1 MSKRLNSNITTSPG
15 FQYSINVKY
24 DLKSLTKVANYIPL
38 AQTTSVI
45 TDVITSN
52 KESGTFRSRLI
63 VGNYGTGKSHLSV
76 VLLSIMGK
84 VLSIEAYSELLLK
97 IKEYDPEAAKT
108 ISSEL
113 SEGKMLPVVVTGSD
127 QPFEQMLLTS
137 LQSALEEAG
146 LNSLMPSTSYSATLE
161 QIGIWEGQYPE
172 AYASLT
178 QYLLERDI
186 NISKLIEGLESC
198 NKTDYNIFTSAYN
211 YVTHGAV
218 FQPLLQGKVEDI
230 YLEVARQMS
239 QETLKG
245 NSGFKG
251 IFVLFDEFGKYLE
264 TAWEN
269 KETVNLQ
276 PLQEFAEACNSSA
289 EHPIQF
295 ILVTHKPIAQ
305 YASKYGQD
313 LVNEW
318 KKVEG
323 RFKTIELVN
332 QPTKIYEIIS
342 NVILKDKIYWKSYQ
356 DDNKLRIN
364 ELRTQ
369 LINTRLFSDLPTP
382 QELDKYIL
390 NGSFPLHPVLVF
402 ALPRF
407 SQKVAQ
413 NERTVFTFLCSNEF
427 NTLNEYLNKNDA
439 DLQMLL
445 TLDILYDYFENQ
457 MRTID
462 NQDNIHTIWFQTN
475 AALSRLD
482 ENELVEAK
490 ILKSISVIKA
500 IGLPTVLPATIDIL
514 KLTYSGSDIDIEKL
528 VKSFQTLLRKRI
540 LFEGSTT
547 GVLEFIVP
555 GEMDIEQEL
564 SVLVV
569 KRRTLVDPWS
579 VLNGAFLPN
588 TVLAKRYNDKYSM
601 VRYFSCLYVSVNN
614 IANLVNDFEGH
625 YGKDGL
631 ILYVLREGEG
641 DIDKFKHIL
650 TQFSAERIVF
660 VVNENYDTDYK
671 ELETLIRK
679 LDALKELLKV
689 VESGKHLEA
698 DRLEILLR
706 FKDAETEINFILSR
720 TFNLKKASIYYCKK
734 KEIYVNGKSAL
745 SRFISDLCVTYF
757 NETPKFNNEM
767 INKHNITAPIINARK
782 KVVNGLLSQY
792 IVPKLGIIG
801 SGPELAIF
809 KCLLAYPGIVVE
821 EEQSLVLSD
830 LKTLKDKDEGLSSTL
845 LKLKSLLTG
854 AIEGLSVYQILEVM
868 CNPPYGVRL
877 GVIPILLAIVLREQK
892 KEVLLLDSKGKEFP
906 LNAENIDNALKE
918 PKGYLLLK
926 ENWSQEKT
934 LMCHDLEILFKEY
947 MDEDSSLSGP
957 TKQIADAFRRWLFS
971 IPRFTRD
978 SKGLTQGA
986 KTLRKLLKSENLTS
1000 TKLIFREIPDLFGV
1014 QSLTCVN
1021 EVTTVISRL
1030 STLKDEIDGYLSATI
1045 VNLEQDLVRSVELG
1059 TINSPSLLASLKTW
1073 YELLPP
1079 QKRNNLYSDGTQNL
1093 IDLVSSFSSENSID
1107 FSNRLFIS
1115 LTGLRPEDWNDQ
1127 TVKGVPQILKD
1138 MLYEVA
1144 SFEYVVRQ
1152 EGDISASTEVEITF
1166 PQDNGTSVKR
1176 IFSKGSVSQTGNL
1189 LQNVLWSYITEYGD
1203 SVTNNEKRQIV
1214 LTILEKLVKS

>member
-1 MSKRLNSNITTSPG
+1 MNKRLNEYISTSPG

-45 TDVITSN
+45 TDVILAN
-52 KESGTFRSRLI
+52 RDSGTLRSRLV

-84 VLSIEAYSELLLK
+84 VLSIESYDELLRK
-97 IKEYDPEAAKT
+97 IREFDIDAADT

-113 SEGKMLPVVVTGSD
+113 LNEKMLPVVVSGSN
-127 QPFEQMLLTS
+127 QPFEQMLLSS
-137 LQSALEEAG
+137 LQNALEEAG
-146 LNSLMPSTSYSATLE
+146 LNSIVPRTSYSVALE
-161 QIGIWEGQYPE
+161 QIEIWEGQYPD
-172 AYASLT
+172 AFNSLI
-178 QYLLERDI
+178 QYLLTNDVT
-186 NISKLIEGLESC
+186 ISELTKGLESR
-198 NKTDYNIFTSAYN
+198 NKKAYN
-211 YVTHGAV
+211 LFTLAYNHVTHGAI
-218 FQPLLQGKVEDI
+218 FQPPLQGKVEDV

-239 QETLKG
+239 EQTTNEDSK
-245 NSGFKG
+245 FRG

-264 TAWEN
+264 NAWEQ

-276 PLQEFAEACNSSA
+276 PLQDFAEACNSSA
-289 EHPIQF
+289 EHPVQF

-323 RFKTIELVN
+323 RFKTIELIN
-332 QPTKIYEIIS
+332 QPAKVYEIIS
-342 NVILKDKIYWKSYQ
+342 NVIIKDKEYWKSYQ
-356 DDNKLRIN
+356 HYNQQRIN
-364 ELRTQ
+364 KLRTQ
-369 LINTRLFSDLPTP
+369 LLNTRLFSDLPSP
-382 QELDKYIL
+382 EELDKYIL

-427 NTLNEYLNKNDA
+427 NTLNEYLNNNDA
-439 DLQMLL
+439 DSQLLL

-462 NQDNIHTIWFQTN
+462 HQDNIHTIWFQTN

-482 ENELVEAK
+482 EDELIEAK
-490 ILKSISVIKA
+490 IIKAISVIKV

-514 KLTYSGSDIDIEKL
+514 KLAYSGSDIELEKL
-528 VKSFQTLLRKRI
+528 VSSFQTLLRKRI
-540 LFEGSTT
+540 LFEGSST

-555 GEMDIEQEL
+555 GEMDIDQEL
-564 SVLVV
+564 SVLAA
-569 KRRTLVDPWS
+569 KRRTFIDPWL
-579 VLNGAFLPN
+579 VLNDTFLSNP
-588 TVLAKRYNDKYSM
+588 VLAKRYNDEYSM
-601 VRYFSCLYVSVNN
+601 VRYFSCQYVSVNN
-614 IANLVNDFEGH
+614 LANEINDFESQ

-631 ILYVLREGEG
+631 ILYVLSEGEG
-641 DIDKFKHIL
+641 DLDKFKQIL
-650 TQFSAERIVF
+650 TQFRAERIIF
-660 VVNENYDTDYK
+660 IVNEDDDTDNQ
-671 ELETLIRK
+671 ELEMLIRRI
-679 LDALKELLKV
+679 DALKELLKV

-698 DRLEILLR
+698 DRIGILLR
-706 FKDAETEINFILSR
+706 LKDAETEINSILDR
-720 TFNLKKASIYYCKK
+720 TFELKKASVYYREKN
-734 KEIYVNGKSAL
+734 EIRINSKSAL

-757 NETPKFNNEM
+757 KETPKFNNEM
-767 INKHNITAPIINARK
+767 INKHNLTAPIINARK

-792 IVPKLGIIG
+792 MVPKLGIIG

-809 KCLLAYPGIVVE
+809 KCLLDYPRIVVE
-821 EEQSLVLSD
+821 DEQSVVLADLQTLRDKGLV
-830 LKTLKDKDEGLSSTL
+830 STL
-845 LKLKSLLTG
+845 LKLKSLLSE
-854 AIEGLSVYQILEVM
+854 AVEGLSIYQILEVM
-868 CNPPYGVRL
+868 CNPPFGVRM

-892 KEVLLLDSKGKEFP
+892 REILLIDSTGKEFP
-906 LNAENIDNALKE
+906 LNAENIDNALKD
-918 PKGYLLLK
+918 PNGYLLLK

-934 LMCHDLEILFKEY
+934 LLCHELEGLFKEY
-947 MDEDSSLSGP
+947 IDDDSSLLGP

-1000 TKLIFREIPDLFGV
+1000 TKLIFHEIPSLVGV
-1014 QSLTCVN
+1014 QSLTC
-1021 EVTTVISRL
+1021 ETDVTTVISRL
-1030 STLKDEIDGYLSATI
+1030 STLRDEIDGYLSATI

-1059 TINSPSLLASLKTW
+1059 AINSPSLLASLRTW
-1073 YELLPP
+1073 YELLPSE
-1079 QKRNNLYSDGTQNL
+1079 KRSNLYSDGTQNL
-1093 IDLVSSFSSENSID
+1093 IDLVSSFAGENSFD
-1107 FSNRLFIS
+1107 FLNRLFIS

-1127 TVKGVPQILKD
+1127 TVKGVPQIFTDILF
-1138 MLYEVA
+1138 EVA

-1152 EGDISASTEVEITF
+1152 EGDLGASNEVEITF
-1166 PQDNGTSVKR
+1166 PQNNGTSIKR
-1176 IFSKGSVSQTGNL
+1176 IFTKGSVSQTGNL